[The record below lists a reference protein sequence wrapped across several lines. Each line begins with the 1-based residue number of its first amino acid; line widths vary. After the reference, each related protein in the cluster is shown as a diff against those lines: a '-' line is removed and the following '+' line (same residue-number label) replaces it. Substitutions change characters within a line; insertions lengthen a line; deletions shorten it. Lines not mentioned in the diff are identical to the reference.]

1 MQQPRHLFREQSRAD
16 FRSVGAIAPSSR
28 WLAAS
33 LTTGVAARGDQA
45 SEPLNLLEVGAGTG
59 AITAALVAAM
69 GPRDTLLVVERNA
82 AFATY
87 MSARLTSDPA
97 FRAVQDRVRILN
109 ASASTLDPVASFHAI
124 VSSLPF
130 NNFTPEEVA
139 GYLELFGRLL
149 LPGGELRFYEYLA
162 IRRLRAVF
170 ATRQERERLAGVGR
184 VLASALASCPSRSQT
199 VWWNLPPAVVHALR
213 F

>member
-1 MQQPRHLFREQSRAD
+1 MQPPRHLFREQSRVD

-33 LTTGVAARGDQA
+33 LTAGVAAHGGR
-45 SEPLNLLEVGAGTG
+45 STEPRTLLEVGAGTG

-69 GPRDTLLVVERNA
+69 GPRDTLLVVEQNA
-82 AFATY
+82 AFATHLA
-87 MSARLTSDPA
+87 ARFTNDPA
-97 FRAVQDRVRILN
+97 FRDVQDRVRILH
-109 ASASTLDPVASFHAI
+109 ASAGTLDPVASFHAI

-130 NNFTPEEVA
+130 NNFAPEEVA
-139 GYLELFGRLL
+139 GYLELFRRLL
-149 LPGGELRFYEYLA
+149 LPDGELRFYEYLA
-162 IRRLRAVF
+162 IRRLRAVL

-184 VLASALASCPSRSQT
+184 VLATALASCPSRSQT